1 MRPKSGGSLRWRLV
15 VLVVMF
21 ASAGPG
27 VVASARAESGL
38 EPPVGVSSGL
48 SEPLSAAAVSDGA
61 PPAAA
66 TPGPGPGEEMQS
78 ASQVEPEEPGDYDP
92 WEPFNERM
100 FWFNR
105 QLDRFIVKPVA
116 IAWDTILPDEAQQAL
131 GRAFDNVTMPRRFV
145 NNLLQLKVEGAGR
158 ELARLLLN
166 STVGIAGLFDVAKA
180 AGIEPSDK
188 DTGQTLGV
196 YGVGPGPYL
205 VLPFLPPLTV
215 RDGIGFGVDG
225 LLTPISYVAPF
236 AATAGLKAGE
246 TVNTRS
252 LKLEL
257 FEDVE
262 ESALDLYSAVRNG
275 YLQRRGKAIRE

>member
-1 MRPKSGGSLRWRLV
+1 MWWLV
-15 VLVVMF
+15 VLVVVF

-27 VVASARAESGL
+27 AVVTARAESGL
-38 EPPVGVSSGL
+38 DPPVGVRSGL
-48 SEPLSAAAVSDGA
+48 SEPLSAAAVSEGA
-61 PPAAA
+61 PAAVPLAGA
-66 TPGPGPGEEMQS
+66 TPGRGPEEEMQS

-105 QLDRFIVKPVA
+105 QLDRFVVKPVA

-131 GRAFDNVTMPRRFV
+131 GRAFDNVVMPRRFV

-166 STVGIAGLFDVAKA
+166 STVGIAGFFDVAKA
-180 AGIEPSDK
+180 AGIEPSDE
-188 DTGQTLGV
+188 DTGQTLAV
-196 YGVGPGPYL
+196 YGAGPGAYL

-275 YLQRRGKAIRE
+275 YLQRRQKAIQE